1 MKDLLIKTQNHLKVL
16 CSDIKERRV
25 GSNGNRMATGYVRDM
40 FRNFGWDVEETLLS
54 VMDWETKGATLLC
67 EGRSYEVLSSPYS
80 QEYSGQADLV
90 AVSTIEELEKASIC
104 NKIILLYG
112 QIASEQISP
121 KNFVFYNPPSHKK
134 IVELLENGKPKALI
148 CATERDAAFAG
159 GVYPFPLF
167 EDGDFDIPSVYMKDT
182 EGERLLMCKGK
193 QVTLESKAKRIP
205 ETAFNI
211 VAKKGT
217 NSAEKRIVITAH
229 IDAKAGTSGAID
241 NATGVSVLLL
251 LAELLK
257 DYIGKYALEIVAFN
271 GEDYYAV
278 PGQMKYI
285 EQNNGDFGDMLLNIN
300 IDGAGYKD
308 GLSCF
313 SAMDLPENLKEV
325 FNELLKDNNL
335 IVEGLP
341 WVQGDHSIF
350 LQNGCPAVVVSSDWF
365 IRNFDKQDI
374 THTPKDNLSIVNYK
388 HVTECAEAIKCLI
401 HKINQ
406 L

>member
-40 FRNFGWDVEETLLS
+40 IRNFGWDVEETLLS

-90 AVSTIEELEKASIC
+90 AVSTIEELEKISIC

-148 CATERDAAFAG
+148 CATERDSAFAG

-182 EGERLLMCKGK
+182 EGEILLACKGK

-229 IDAKAGTSGAID
+229 IDAKAGTPGAID
-241 NATGVSVLLL
+241 NATGVTVLLL

-257 DYIGKYALEIVAFN
+257 DYSGKYALEIMAFN

-300 IDGAGYKD
+300 IDGVGYKD

-374 THTPKDNLSIVNYK
+374 THTTKDNLSIVSFE

-401 HKINQ
+401 LKINQ